1 MGSVGRGENMAIFK
15 LQEIGKK
22 ESAVVV
28 SPDRLQLAE
37 KENGFLERV
46 AVRVAEEKGVVF
58 CGREEEKAAE
68 GCGEGECGGGESRS
82 SSTGREGKW
91 VSREGCC
98 EGCRGEGCGFFADEK
113 KIRQPKGVEKKRRQ
127 KEKGVDVAWC
137 RREEEKEED
146 KGSDEKIRFLEG

>member
-15 LQEIGKK
+15 LQEIGSEFRETNFQTHRFQRDRCESHGEFVMIEKKNRTVVK

-37 KENGFLERV
+37 KESGFIERV

-58 CGREEEKAAE
+58 CGREEEKK
-68 GCGEGECGGGESRS
+68 R
-82 SSTGREGKW
+82 
-91 VSREGCC
+91 
-98 EGCRGEGCGFFADEK
+98 
-113 KIRQPKGVEKKRRQ
+113 RQPKGVEKKRRQ

-137 RREEEKEED
+137 RREEEKEEKEED
-146 KGSDEKIRFLEG
+146 KARMRR